1 MTLVLQPV
9 RLVAA
14 LACLLLLAGCS
25 GMDGTGDKGY
35 ITGAGVPVE
44 VAPADRG
51 DPVDLTGDDLAG
63 DPVDIA
69 ALRGKPVVVNVWA
82 SWCPP
87 CIAEQPDLNEAEAQL
102 GDDVAFVGVNIR
114 DASRDDAAAF
124 VRDLEVD
131 YPSIYS
137 ADGGA
142 LFAFAGTLG
151 PRSIPSTVV
160 LDAEGRIA
168 ASVQGRIPS
177 VRTLVALVEKA
188 SEEAAG

>member
-1 MTLVLQPV
+1 MRIARPLVV
-9 RLVAA
+9 LV
-14 LACLLLLAGCS
+14 CLLLLAGCS
-25 GMDGTGDKGY
+25 GMSGTGDKGY
-35 ITGAGVPVE
+35 ISGEGVPVE
-44 VAPADRG
+44 VDAPDRG
-51 DPVDLTGDDLAG
+51 DPVDLTGDDLEG
-63 DPVDIA
+63 DPVDLA
-69 ALRGKPVVVNVWA
+69 DLRGKPVVVNIWA

-87 CIAEQPDLNEAEAQL
+87 CIAEQPDLNEAADEL

-124 VRDLEVD
+124 VRDLEVA

-137 ADGGA
+137 GDGAA

-160 LDAEGRIA
+160 LDAQGRIA
-168 ASVQGRIPS
+168 ASVQGRVPS

-188 SEEAAG
+188 SEGAAG

>member
-1 MTLVLQPV
+1 VRVVRPLALLVS
-9 RLVAA
+9 
-14 LACLLLLAGCS
+14 LLLLAGCS
-25 GMDGTGDKGY
+25 GLSGTGDKGY
-35 ITGAGVPVE
+35 ITGAGVPEE
-44 VAPADRG
+44 VASADRG
-51 DPVDLTGDDLAG
+51 DPVTLTGDDLEG
-63 DPVDIA
+63 EPVDLA
-69 ALRGKPVVVNVWA
+69 DLRGKPVVVNVWA

-87 CIAEQPDLNEAEAQL
+87 CIAEQPDLNEAADQL

-114 DASRDDAAAF
+114 DASRDDATAF
-124 VRDLEVD
+124 VRDLEVG

-137 ADGGA
+137 GDGAA

-177 VRTLVALVEKA
+177 VRTLVALVEGAEK
-188 SEEAAG
+188 